1 MATNQFINTSWVS
14 MEILRLLLNKLVA
27 AEYFSRDWEKDFTKE
42 FAQGS
47 SIKVKFPWRPRT
59 IDGMGYI
66 PQGIER
72 IYTTVNLDQWI
83 QIPFEWD
90 DYERAVKLERS
101 ESELRENYWDPCAAA
116 MAQDI
121 DSRCALWAYQHCSNV
136 VGIVGTNATSVA
148 TAYAARQI
156 LNQMSCPP
164 GKKSMLVTSSQM
176 NSLGSNITNMFQP
189 ADELSKMF
197 KEGAIGKLGGFD
209 FFESNSLYSHTTG
222 VWASSITVTGSGQS
236 GNSLIITG
244 TNGDTMKKGDK
255 FSILN
260 TNAVNPMT
268 RRLAGPA
275 AEKQFTIMDDYTLT
289 GGSDTISILPAIY
302 GPASQYQNVD
312 ALPVSGAT
320 LTSWPGS
327 SMSTSAK
334 TGTIG
339 LGLSRFAF
347 MLVGAK
353 LYVPKA
359 VERAGQAQDPE
370 TGIAVRK
377 VEAWDPVR
385 SVQVNRMD
393 SLLGFGDGYVD
404 SGAVCWAMA

>member
-1 MATNQFINTSWVS
+1 MPTNNFINTNWVS

-27 AEYFSRDWEKDFTKE
+27 AEYFSRDWEKDFSKE
-42 FAQGS
+42 FAVGS

-59 IDGMGYI
+59 IDGMGYN
-66 PQGIER
+66 PQGIDR
-72 IYTTVNLDQWI
+72 IYTTVNMDQWI

-101 ESELRENYWDPCAAA
+101 EEELRENYWDPCAAA

-121 DSRCALWAYQHCSNV
+121 DDRSALRAYQHASNL
-136 VGIVGTNATSVA
+136 VGILGTNATSIA
-148 TAYAARQI
+148 TAYAARQVLI
-156 LNQMSCPP
+156 EQSCPP
-164 GKKSMLVTSSQM
+164 GKKCMLISSSQM
-176 NSLGSNITNMFQP
+176 NSLGSNIQNLFQP
-189 ADELSKMF
+189 ADEVTKMF
-197 KEGAIGKLGGFD
+197 KEGAIGKLAGFD
-209 FFESNSLYSHTTG
+209 FFESNSLWSHVTG
-222 VWASSITVTGSGQS
+222 VWQSTITVTGSGQT

-244 TNGDTMKKGDK
+244 SSGDTMKKGDK

-260 TNAVNPMT
+260 TNAANPMT
-268 RRLAGPA
+268 RRVAGVA
-275 AEKQFTIMDDYTLT
+275 TEKRFTIMDDYTLT

-302 GPASQYQNVD
+302 GPASQYQNVI

-370 TGIAVRK
+370 TGISIRK

-385 SVQVNRMD
+385 SMQINRMD
-393 SLLGFGDGYVD
+393 SLLGFGDGYQD
-404 SGAVCWAMA
+404 NGAVVWAMA